1 MVMETQNWS
10 KADALHL
17 KDLHLD
23 PIRNTPDRLKS
34 LVDHFK
40 TPGASVFQV
49 TEGMG
54 PDNVSKTL
62 ARKIRTLVREGS
74 LDWVLDQNLTPSSTN
89 NPKLL
94 DELMWQYPVEF
105 ACAAEAYKN
114 ELEFRIQVVEIVEG
128 NRATVSRGLQE
139 SSPWLRPFLFSLM
152 SGQGMTECN
161 RLFDR
166 AIGNVRIKEAREI
179 GSKIGVLL
187 DQALGR

>member
-23 PIRNTPDRLKS
+23 HIRNTPDRLKR

-62 ARKIRTLVREGS
+62 ARKIRTLVGEGS
-74 LDWVLDQNLTPSSTN
+74 LDWVLDQNLTPGSTN

-114 ELEFRIQVVEIVEG
+114 ELEFRIQVAEIVEG
-128 NRATVSRGLQE
+128 KRATISRGLQE

-152 SGQGMTECN
+152 SGEEITKCN

-166 AIGNVRIKEAREI
+166 AVER
-179 GSKIGVLL
+179 
-187 DQALGR
+187 D

>member
-17 KDLHLD
+17 KHLHLD
-23 PIRNTPDRLKS
+23 PIQNTPDRLKS

-49 TEGMG
+49 TEGVG
-54 PDNVSKTL
+54 PANVSKTL
-62 ARKIRTLVREGS
+62 ARKIRTLVGEGS
-74 LDWVLDQNLTPSSTN
+74 LDWVLDQNLTPGSTN
-89 NPKLL
+89 SPGVL

-114 ELEFRIQVVEIVEG
+114 ELEFRIQVAEIVEG
-128 NRATVSRGLQE
+128 KRATVSRGLQE
-139 SSPWLRPFLFSLM
+139 SSPWLRPFISSLM
-152 SGQGMTECN
+152 SGKEIMECSG
-161 RLFDR
+161 LFDR
-166 AIGNVRIKEAREI
+166 AIGNARIKEARQI